1 MSDPH
6 PSMPSAR
13 TVTWLQIVGHNPGV
27 RTVISLAL
35 AVVVACGA
43 TGERPASPDQV
54 TGLITS
60 IGRGGDGSI
69 QSFTVDQGGRAHEI
83 RIDPGRNY
91 GFDLEHL
98 EVHRVDRLP
107 VRVRLT
113 ERRGELFATE
123 ILDA

>member
-1 MSDPH
+1 MTDPR
-6 PSMPSAR
+6 PAMPSAR
-13 TVTWLQIVGHNPGV
+13 RCTCLQIVGQNPGV
-27 RTVISLAL
+27 RSVISLAL

-43 TGERPASPDQV
+43 TGEPPSSPDQV

-60 IGRGGDGSI
+60 IGRRGDGSI
-69 QSFTVDQGGRAHEI
+69 QSFTVDQGGRAYEI

-107 VRVRLT
+107 VRVRLS
-113 ERRGELFATE
+113 ERRGALFATE

>member
-1 MSDPH
+1 
-6 PSMPSAR
+6 
-13 TVTWLQIVGHNPGV
+13 VGHNPEV
-27 RTVISLAL
+27 RPVISLAL
-35 AVVVACGA
+35 VVVVACGSTA
-43 TGERPASPDQV
+43 EPPSSPDQV

-69 QSFTVDQGGRAHEI
+69 ESFTVDQGGRTYEI
-83 RIDPGRNY
+83 RIDPGRDY

-113 ERRGELFATE
+113 ERQGTLLATE